1 MTAEL
6 SGSSA
11 SLKYPQRLRN
21 ELRFRTLTVQR
32 CERIASHF
40 QRVVLSGDDLAGFV
54 SAGFDD
60 HTKLF
65 FPQAGVPYLAPGV
78 SDEGIVW
85 PGNARPLARDYTPLF
100 NAARNELTFDFYI
113 HQAGVASDWALQAKT
128 GDTLIIG
135 GPRGSLVVPE
145 DYHWQ
150 LYVCDETGMPAL
162 LRRLEALS
170 GLSTP
175 VEVMAL
181 IAVEDAA
188 SKAYFD
194 HLNEFKLEWYIGDER
209 EQIAQRLQQLTVP
222 ADDYFLW
229 LTGEGETV
237 KQYSSYFANATI
249 NPLLLRAAAYWH
261 RK

>member
-6 SGSSA
+6 SGDIRPA
-11 SLKYPQRLRN
+11 KYPQRVRN
-21 ELRFRTLTVQR
+21 ELRFRTLSVQR
-32 CERIASHF
+32 SERVASHF
-40 QRVVLSGDDLAGFV
+40 QRVVLTGADLAGFV

-65 FPQAGVPYLAPGV
+65 FPQAGVPYQAPTVG
-78 SDEGIVW
+78 DEGIIW
-85 PGNARPLARDYTPLF
+85 PAESRPLARDYTPLF
-100 NAARNELTFDFYI
+100 NAQRNELTFDFYL
-113 HQAGVASDWALQAKT
+113 HQSGIASDWAQQAKP

-170 GLSTP
+170 TLATP
-175 VEVMAL
+175 VDVTAL
-181 IAVEDAA
+181 IALEDAA

-194 HLNEFKLEWYIGDER
+194 HLSGFNLQWFVGAER
-209 EQIAQRLQQLTVP
+209 AQIPERLQQLSVP
-222 ADDYFLW
+222 AEDYFLW

-237 KQYSSYFANATI
+237 KQYCQIFENNGI
-249 NPLLLRAAAYWH
+249 DQQLLRAVAYWH
-261 RK
+261 SK